1 MDPPIGNGFRLPTTS
16 KLTPST
22 ATTMCNKKC
31 HKRNVGSNNQ
41 TVSSTSLSSSAAAE
55 SSLLATNSSSRSSIS
70 ISNTHL
76 KAAKGSYNKRTTP
89 SAAGTIAVGGQ
100 GYLRPATTM
109 TRMRHQ
115 ICSLSFVISLMAV
128 VILNNLGCFIT
139 TTTLVSASASAQR
152 ENTRILPL
160 QSGELLD
167 FELFCPHPKKT
178 CKYLL
183 LVLVLHPGLQN
194 FKYFASFFSVSCCAT
209 RKTC

>member
-41 TVSSTSLSSSAAAE
+41 TVSSTSQSSSAAAE
-55 SSLLATNSSSRSSIS
+55 SSLLATNSRSS

-139 TTTLVSASASAQR
+139 TTTLVSASAQR

-167 FELFCPHPKKT
+167 FEFVCPHPKK
-178 CKYLL
+178 LASI
-183 LVLVLHPGLQN
+183 
-194 FKYFASFFSVSCCAT
+194 YF
-209 RKTC
+209 

>member
-41 TVSSTSLSSSAAAE
+41 TVSSTSLSSSAAE
-55 SSLLATNSSSRSSIS
+55 SSTYSRSS

-167 FELFCPHPKKT
+167 FELFCPHKK
-178 CKYLL
+178 KQL
-183 LVLVLHPGLQN
+183 GSI
-194 FKYFASFFSVSCCAT
+194 YF
-209 RKTC
+209 